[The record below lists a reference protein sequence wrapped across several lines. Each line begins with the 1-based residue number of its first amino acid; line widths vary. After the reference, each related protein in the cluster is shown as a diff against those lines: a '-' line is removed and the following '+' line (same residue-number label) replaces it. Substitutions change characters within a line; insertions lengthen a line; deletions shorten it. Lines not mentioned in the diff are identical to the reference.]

1 MQRGLGIEKM
11 QKQNNFAAGITLTCA
26 LLAGCSDPAASP
38 STPTQPSSN
47 AATPLGPAPAREAP
61 PEIVR
66 GSLRFIDGYRAGVE
80 AAAAQRKPML
90 LFFTASWCGYCHQL
104 AADAFTD
111 ETVVSLSEQF
121 VCVLIDA
128 DREPEVCQQFQVS
141 GYPTIQF
148 VSTRGQPLNKMVG
161 KRPGQELV
169 RQMHAALQGLARA
182 VGEGTTTQ

>member
-1 MQRGLGIEKM
+1 MRKTRV
-11 QKQNNFAAGITLTCA
+11 FAAGVTLSCA
-26 LLAGCSDPAASP
+26 LLAGCSDPADSP
-38 STPTQPSSN
+38 SAPAPPNTN
-47 AATPLGPAPAREAP
+47 AATPVVPVPAREATP
-61 PEIVR
+61 QIVR
-66 GSLRFIDGYRAGVE
+66 GRLRFIDGYRAGLE

-90 LFFTASWCGYCHQL
+90 LFFTAAWCGYCHQL

-111 ETVVSLSEQF
+111 ESVVSLSEQF

-148 VSTRGQPLNKMVG
+148 VSTRGQPLNRMVG
-161 KRPGQELV
+161 KRPGHVLV

-182 VGEGTTTQ
+182 GVDGTTTR